1 MRAFK
6 PRVRACCALCV
17 CEKARA
23 LVVVVV
29 LVLVV
34 VLVVGEEKFDAFGK
48 LLKEKTESFTQKRYL
63 GFCKIEKKKTQFLFC
78 VVD

>member
-1 MRAFK
+1 M
-6 PRVRACCALCV
+6 RACCALCV

-23 LVVVVV
+23 LVVVLV

-48 LLKEKTESFTQKRYL
+48 LLKEKTEFYP
-63 GFCKIEKKKTQFLFC
+63 KKVFRVL
-78 VVD
+78 